1 MQSHLY
7 YKTDCEDTEFIHFIL
22 WMEGMSTTE
31 DVGTFGALI
40 KGKFIYDSIKPH
52 DKTEFQCCTTG

>member
-40 KGKFIYDSIKPH
+40 EGKFI
-52 DKTEFQCCTTG
+52 